1 MKQVLTVSFRVFP
14 DDSTGSSGRPPPP
27 PLWCKI
33 AYWEL
38 RQRVGR
44 QFTVF
49 EPTVN
54 VFHELLHG
62 DGMCLGVLQQPTEC
76 DAVSRTRA
84 KIGYGMTL
92 SKEPDGV
99 WVYNRSEHAL
109 FVNSSTLDIPN
120 SRTFIVHKVLP
131 GYCMK
136 VFDYETAEVFA
147 QIRDPQFSDGPYDP
161 NSIRIS
167 FAKGWGACYSRQ
179 FVLSCPCWVEV
190 LLRRVDR

>member
-1 MKQVLTVSFRVFP
+1 MFA
-14 DDSTGSSGRPPPP
+14 DSNTGGTGRQPQE
-27 PLWCKI
+27 LWCRI

-54 VFHELLHG
+54 VFQTLPHG
-62 DGMCLGVLQQPTEC
+62 DGMCLSALQQPSEC
-76 DAVSRTRA
+76 DESVQRTRA

-92 SKEPDGV
+92 SKESDGV

-109 FVNSSTLDIPN
+109 FVNSPTLDMPN

-131 GYCMK
+131 GYCMNI
-136 VFDYETAEVFA
+136 FDFETAEMFA

-179 FVLSCPCWVEV
+179 FVSSCPCWAEV